1 MKLSMKRPAK
11 PATRRLRI
19 GHLQTSVT
27 AGLVLGLAAA
37 TAAAAGVDARGGQFI
52 ALKNLNDFTVAPG
65 ATSGEQVL
73 TSREFACRIPWNEL
87 VASWNV
93 DMPKDSYLRVEA
105 RAVYPDRATKYYVM
119 SLWSSDPAKYPREC
133 VNKQKDADGDVDTDT
148 LVLSRPAERFQLR
161 LTMGGD
167 TKALPKIR
175 FLGVHVL
182 DARLKLPP
190 LPPNRVA
197 WGITL
202 PVPERS
208 QQAYEGGN
216 VWCSPTTVS
225 MMVAFWAERLKRPD
239 LDRDVPEIVKGVY
252 DRQWGGTGNWAL
264 NMAYAG
270 SLPGLR
276 AYVTR
281 MSDLAQLE
289 DWVAHGMPVGLSLCY
304 NRLRGKS
311 REPSGHL
318 VVCVGFTKEGD
329 PVIND
334 PGTRRNVRKVFP
346 RANLV
351 DAWEYKNNTAYIIL
365 PENAAPPADRFG
377 HWDSR
382 TSRQQVPAHGRRRV
396 R

>member
-1 MKLSMKRPAK
+1 
-11 PATRRLRI
+11 
-19 GHLQTSVT
+19 
-27 AGLVLGLAAA
+27 
-37 TAAAAGVDARGGQFI
+37 
-52 ALKNLNDFTVAPG
+52 
-65 ATSGEQVL
+65 
-73 TSREFACRIPWNEL
+73 
-87 VASWNV
+87 
-93 DMPKDSYLRVEA
+93 
-105 RAVYPDRATKYYVM
+105 
-119 SLWSSDPAKYPREC
+119 
-133 VNKQKDADGDVDTDT
+133 
-148 LVLSRPAERFQLR
+148 
-161 LTMGGD
+161 
-167 TKALPKIR
+167 
-175 FLGVHVL
+175 
-182 DARLKLPP
+182 
-190 LPPNRVA
+190 
-197 WGITL
+197 
-202 PVPERS
+202 
-208 QQAYEGGN
+208 
-216 VWCSPTTVS
+216 
-225 MMVAFWAERLKRPD
+225 
-239 LDRDVPEIVKGVY
+239 VKGVY